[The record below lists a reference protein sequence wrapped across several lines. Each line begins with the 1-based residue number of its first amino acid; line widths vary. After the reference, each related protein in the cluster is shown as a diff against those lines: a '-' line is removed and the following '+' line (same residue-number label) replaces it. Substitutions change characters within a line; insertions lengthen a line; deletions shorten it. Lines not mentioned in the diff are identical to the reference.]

1 MITYFL
7 YLKNK
12 HMNLAKILLKIRPA
26 FIATFLKRALGI
38 KRITVQ
44 TRQGFFFVDPVSN
57 LGAAIIQKNEYEPT
71 MTETLEYY
79 LKPSSVFID
88 IGANEGYFSVVAS
101 RIVEH
106 NGRVISVEPQRRLK
120 PILEKNLEING
131 LENVTLLNVAIS
143 DKQGTASIYISP
155 DTNTGSTALTQSTR
169 YSLPTES
176 IDTITLS
183 DLFTR
188 IGIEYADLMKMDIE
202 GFEYEAILGSP
213 ELFREQRIGTIA
225 LELHP
230 NVLQQRGLDPDKITD
245 FLEKCGYHLS
255 KKFENTVF
263 SLHPWTSI

>member
-1 MITYFL
+1 
-7 YLKNK
+7 
-12 HMNLAKILLKIRPA
+12 MNLAKILLKIRPA
-26 FIATFLKRALGI
+26 FIATFLKKVLGI

-57 LGAAIIQKNEYEPT
+57 FGAAIIQKNEYEPI

-88 IGANEGYFSVVAS
+88 IGANEGYFSVVAN
-101 RIVEH
+101 RIVE
-106 NGRVISVEPQRRLK
+106 NSGRVISVEPQRRLK
-120 PILEKNLEING
+120 PILEKNFEING
-131 LENVTLLNVAIS
+131 IQNVELLNVAIS
-143 DKQGTASIYISP
+143 DSKGIATIYISP
-155 DTNTGSTALTQSTR
+155 DINTGSTALTQSTR

-183 DLFTR
+183 DLFTKFS
-188 IGIEYADLMKMDIE
+188 IEYADLMKMDIE

-230 NVLQQRGLDPDKITD
+230 SAMQQRSLDPDKITD
-245 FLEKCGYHLS
+245 LLKNCGYHLV

-263 SLHPWTSI
+263 SIHP